1 MTGAPKKSLVEF
13 VPKVTKENGPDVFP
27 PAERTAVFD
36 YDGMLWAEQPMYVQ
50 LLFALDR
57 VKPLEPQHPILTFLK
72 ACAETGFLLDPGDC
86 HF

>member
-13 VPKVTKENGPDVFP
+13 VPKVTKENGSDFVP

-50 LLFALDR
+50 LLFRARSSEAVRAAASDSY
-57 VKPLEPQHPILTFLK
+57 ILK
-72 ACAETGFLLDPGDC
+72 GMR
-86 HF
+86 